1 MPDSATEPNS
11 ITSDVSNSIIPNAK
25 TKHSTP
31 LPAKH
36 SNTVN
41 NNNNNSRYPNTT
53 KPQNPLY
60 GQGAVFPNQ
69 NHYESTLNR
78 RSPDGKD
85 NEAYLLEDKKM
96 ANNNNP
102 QKIGNDIST
111 EIFSA
116 SNENGKINVQVTV
129 LVGEF
134 LFILIFCLLAFCMCY
149 VLKAFKLIEVMTP
162 GKKGNKIRLPTKH
175 NFYA

>member
-1 MPDSATEPNS
+1 M
-11 ITSDVSNSIIPNAK
+11 
-25 TKHSTP
+25 
-31 LPAKH
+31 
-36 SNTVN
+36 
-41 NNNNNSRYPNTT
+41 
-53 KPQNPLY
+53 Y
-60 GQGAVFPNQ
+60 GQGTVFPNQ

-134 LFILIFCLLAFCMCY
+134 YLFYFLFACFFACASF
-149 VLKAFKLIEVMTP
+149 FKYL
-162 GKKGNKIRLPTKH
+162 N
-175 NFYA
+175 

>member
-1 MPDSATEPNS
+1 MFNLQGYTVPDSATEPNS
-11 ITSDVSNSIIPNAK
+11 ITSDVSNSILPTTK

-41 NNNNNSRYPNTT
+41 NNNNPRYPNTT

-60 GQGAVFPNQ
+60 GQGTVFPHQ

-134 LFILIFCLLAFCMCY
+134 LFILFFVCLLFCMCFF
-149 VLKAFKLIEVMTP
+149 LKHL
-162 GKKGNKIRLPTKH
+162 N
-175 NFYA
+175 